1 MKNLDER
8 GNASF
13 YIIWIVFI
21 MGLMLVLIIN
31 ICGVFVTKQQASNAA
46 EQASIAATDVLYDGI
61 REAVSDYDQYQIQKF
76 LEANQLGVFPEEQK
90 LSYKIDQQETN
101 LLAVG
106 YSRNEAAIQAIDQ
119 VVEAELP
126 GLDEMLETYITDK
139 IRTKLTDIR
148 QVAADVIQRNNG
160 DTSKSEI
167 TVFKDERVQVKAVV
181 HFEGQEQEKFLR
193 KIVSDIPQKGSGPKL
208 DFVHRLGWGEATYPL
223 D

>member
-1 MKNLDER
+1 
-8 GNASF
+8 
-13 YIIWIVFI
+13 
-21 MGLMLVLIIN
+21 
-31 ICGVFVTKQQASNAA
+31 
-46 EQASIAATDVLYDGI
+46 
-61 REAVSDYDQYQIQKF
+61 
-76 LEANQLGVFPEEQK
+76 
-90 LSYKIDQQETN
+90 
-101 LLAVG
+101 
-106 YSRNEAAIQAIDQ
+106 
-119 VVEAELP
+119 
-126 GLDEMLETYITDK
+126 MLETYIKDK
-139 IRTKLTDIR
+139 IRTKLIDIR